1 MADLQFDDFE
11 GGYGVPMGPGRLDRA
26 RRIVNLTGA
35 VCSVAL
41 VAGLGLW
48 GYQLAVRDVSGV
60 PVMRALAGPMRMA
73 PADPGGDQASN
84 QGLSVNAV
92 AATGSSAPVADQL
105 TLAPRAVELQPG
117 DTSGLGGAASDTLQ
131 PNLVPVGLSITG
143 QASPGLSITG
153 QANPGT
159 ALIDPLDEGAVSL
172 LDDATGEVVAVVNAD
187 PEFVPD
193 PLNGS
198 AIARSLRPQARP
210 QALTVAATSQDAVIT
225 PSEPINVETVSAP
238 GPATEID
245 PATLEVGT
253 RLAQLGAF
261 DSPDLARAKY
271 DELRLQF
278 AEVMAGKAMVI
289 QAAQSGG
296 RTFYRLRA
304 HGFDGDDDA
313 RRFCA
318 VLQAQSAD
326 CIPVAQR

>member
-1 MADLQFDDFE
+1 MADLEFEDFE
-11 GGYGVPMGPGRLDRA
+11 RGYGTSTSDGRLDRA

-41 VAGLGLW
+41 VLGLGLW
-48 GYQLAVRDVSGV
+48 GYRLAVRDVSGV
-60 PVMRALAGPMRMA
+60 PVMRAMTGPMRMA
-73 PADPGGDQASN
+73 PVDPGGDQASN

-92 AATGSSAPVADQL
+92 AATGTSAPVADQL

-117 DTSGLGGAASDTLQ
+117 DTSGLGAATLDAAQ
-131 PNLVPVGLSITG
+131 TDLVPIALSITG
-143 QASPGLSITG
+143 EASSGSV
-153 QANPGT
+153 QSA
-159 ALIDPLDEGAVSL
+159 PLDVAAVSL
-172 LDDATGEVVAVVNAD
+172 IDDATGAVILIANADPEIVADPEVVAD
-187 PEFVPD
+187 PEFVAD

-210 QALTVAATSQDAVIT
+210 SALTVAASDDLAT
-225 PSEPINVETVSAP
+225 PVNVKTVSAP
-238 GPATEID
+238 GPVTEID
-245 PATLEVGT
+245 AATLEVGT

-261 DSPDLARAKY
+261 DTPDLARVKY
-271 DELRLQF
+271 LELQGQF
-278 AEVMAGKAMVI
+278 AELMSGKAMVI
-289 QAAQSGG
+289 QSAQSGG

-318 VLQAQSAD
+318 ALQADSAD